1 MIIQAT
7 DKELPAW
14 LSLSALGAVVTLSR
28 PSEANGIKVETL
40 TLRAPAVREV
50 RAADRASNGDDEQ
63 RELMLFAGLAEVG
76 LKDLEGLKLVD
87 YRRVQAAYSRLAP
100 DTDYSTSMPSW
111 LSVTTDNVL
120 VTLSC
125 PSEINGVTVD
135 KLALRSPTVRDVRS
149 ANLEAGGDD
158 EQRELVLFAEL
169 AGAPVADLEGLKLV
183 DFNRLQAGYFRMDQ
197 DNGV

>member
-1 MIIQAT
+1 MTQVNE
-7 DKELPAW
+7 KKLPQW
-14 LSLSALGAVVTLSR
+14 LTVTAEGAVVTLSR
-28 PSEANGIKVETL
+28 PSDANGIKVDTL

-100 DTDYSTSMPSW
+100 DTDYSTSMPAW
-111 LSVTTDNVL
+111 LSITTDNVL

-125 PSEINGVTVD
+125 PSMINGVTVD

-149 ANLEAGGDD
+149 ANREAGGDD